1 MENACVWGP
10 IPQPLPANLQ
20 GRCIWRRLPT
30 ESGIW
35 DSLTYAE
42 RPPTPSLAKPMNRV
56 NKGKKGCCF
65 LQALHCHLLGTCCD
79 TATSLN
85 LQQEEQRPR
94 GCAGQPEQC
103 RGDCIANASAWF
115 CASSNLSP
123 RQTQAFLLQHVLYQ
137 TSWRCDRTVSMQH
150 PQTDPEHALR

>member
-1 MENACVWGP
+1 MHVSGAPSHNHFLQISRAGTFGGDS
-10 IPQPLPANLQ
+10 PQNL
-20 GRCIWRRLPT
+20 G
-30 ESGIW
+30 SGIP
-35 DSLTYAE
+35 SPMLSALL
-42 RPPTPSLAKPMNRV
+42 PPSLAKPMNRV

-123 RQTQAFLLQHVLYQ
+123 RHTQAFLLQHVLYQ

-150 PQTDPEHALR
+150 PQADPEHALR